1 MKYIFAIALA
11 LLGAAPARA
20 ATDTPT
26 QEVCVV
32 VGAAGDNEFAPGFQ
46 KAAQIWQDNC
56 QKADAT
62 CTVIGLD
69 DQKGADPE
77 KNSLDRDKL
86 RDWIAR
92 LTPDAKTPVWIVYLG
107 HGTFDGKDSRFNLR
121 GEDVSAAELATWL
134 KPVTRPLVF
143 IDGSSASSPFI
154 NALSGKNRIIV
165 TATQSGREVDYARFG
180 EKFAEAIADPAADID
195 QDGEVSVLEAFITA
209 EQRVQDFY
217 ADANRMATEHALL
230 DDNGD
235 KRGTPPG
242 FFQGTRL
249 VRRAQSNAAPDG
261 DLARN
266 VALIISPEEAALT
279 PDKLKLRAE
288 YEKELEDL
296 RGQKDEMAEDD
307 YYAAVEK
314 IVRKLAA
321 IYVKP
326 APVAAPASSTAP
338 AAASTGT
345 PPIAAPA
352 PAQ

>member
-1 MKYIFAIALA
+1 MKHIFALALA
-11 LLGAAPARA
+11 LLGTAPLRA
-20 ATDTPT
+20 AEAPT
-26 QEVCVV
+26 HEVCVI

-46 KAAQIWQDNC
+46 KAAQTWQDNC
-56 QKADAT
+56 KKAGAT

-86 RDWIAR
+86 HDWIGKLA
-92 LTPDAKTPVWIVYLG
+92 PDAKAPVWIIYLG

-121 GEDVSAAELATWL
+121 GEDVSAAELAAWL

-154 NALSGKNRIIV
+154 NALSGKNRVIV

-195 QDGEVSVLEAFITA
+195 QDGEVSVLEAFIMA

-249 VRRAQSNAAPDG
+249 VRRAQSNATPDG
-261 DLARN
+261 DFARN
-266 VALIISPEEAALT
+266 LALIISPEEAALT
-279 PDKLKLRAE
+279 PAELKLRAQCE
-288 YEKELEDL
+288 QELETL
-296 RGQKDEMAEDD
+296 RAQKDEMAEDD

-314 IVRKLAA
+314 ILRRLEA

-326 APVAAPASSTAP
+326 AATAAPPSATASRSAP
-338 AAASTGT
+338 AATS
-345 PPIAAPA
+345 P